1 MKIPSPK
8 PPKNGLNTS
17 VKMSSD
23 KIVPLE
29 KLTEKVK
36 SAKADGK
43 KVVHCHGVFDL
54 LHIGHIKH
62 FEEAKSFGDLL
73 VVTATADNYVNKGP
87 NRPAFSSEMRLQALA
102 SLEAI
107 DYVAEN
113 SWPTAVETV
122 KTLKPDIYCKGP
134 DYRNHTEDITGKIV
148 EEEDAVK
155 FVGGVIKYTTD
166 ITFSSSN
173 LLNRFGDIYSKPQKS
188 FIEQLKNKYSFDDI
202 KKLIND
208 LKDTKVLVIGETI
221 VDQYVFCEALGK
233 SGKEPVLVLRD
244 IETEQYIGGA
254 AAIARHLAD
263 FCSEVTLLSI
273 LGEKG
278 EYEDF
283 IRSNIPGNV
292 AAFFLYKTDS
302 PTIVKKRFVDHI
314 NKSKV
319 LGVYSLNE
327 EVIKEEIEIQFLD
340 RLEKL
345 IPEHDMVI
353 VSDYGHGMISSK
365 IAKFVA
371 DEAPF
376 LALNAQVNAANIGYH
391 TMNKYQ
397 SVECAI
403 INERELRHELR
414 DRESNVGPLLK
425 KLSVNLNSKFSV
437 VTSGSEGALLYNHES
452 DDYFACPAF
461 ASKVVDKIGAGDA
474 MLALLSVSLFNTG
487 KETLSLLLGSL
498 AASQSVESIGNS
510 IPISKTTLLK
520 TIQHAFK

>member
-1 MKIPSPK
+1 MTAEKIISISQ
-8 PPKNGLNTS
+8 LS
-17 VKMSSD
+17 
-23 KIVPLE
+23 
-29 KLTEKVK
+29 EKVK
-36 SAKADGK
+36 SAKAEGK

-62 FEEAKSFGDLL
+62 FEEAKSYGDIL
-73 VVTATADNYVNKGP
+73 VVTATADEFVNKGP
-87 NRPAFSSEMRLQALA
+87 NRPAFTSNLRLQALA
-102 SLEAI
+102 SLEVV
-107 DYVAEN
+107 DYAAVN
-113 SWPTAVETV
+113 DWPTALEAI
-122 KTLKPDIYCKGP
+122 KILKPDIYCKGP
-134 DYRNHTEDITGKIV
+134 DFKNHADDITGKIV

-155 FVGGVIKYTTD
+155 SVGGMIRYTTD

-173 LLNRFGDIYSKPQKS
+173 LLNRFGDVNSKPQKS
-188 FIEQLKNKYSFDDI
+188 FIEQLKAQYSFEDI
-202 KKLIND
+202 KKLIDD

-283 IRSNIPGNV
+283 IRSNIPRNV
-292 AAFFLYKTDS
+292 ETFFLYKTDS

-314 NKSKV
+314 NKSKI

-327 EVIKEEIEIQFLD
+327 EVIKEDIEIQFLD
-340 RLEKL
+340 RFEKL
-345 IPEHDMVI
+345 IPQHDVVI
-353 VSDYGHGMISSK
+353 VSDYGHGMISPK
-365 IAKFVA
+365 AAEYIAEKA
-371 DEAPF
+371 SF

-397 SVECAI
+397 SVDCVI
-403 INERELRHELR
+403 INETELRHELR
-414 DRESNVGPLLK
+414 DRDGDVGPLLK
-425 KLSVNLNSKFSV
+425 KLSVNLSSKFSV
-437 VTSGSEGALLYNHES
+437 VTSGNEGAILYNHES
-452 DDYFACPAF
+452 DEYFVCPAF

-474 MLALLSVSLFNTG
+474 MLALLSISLFNTG
-487 KETLSLLLGSL
+487 EETLSLLLGSL
-498 AASQSVESIGNS
+498 AAAQSVESIGNS
-510 IPISKTTLLK
+510 ISISKTTLLK
-520 TIQHAFK
+520 TIQHTFK